1 MNLRNIDLNLL
12 VILDAVLAEKSV
24 TRAAKRLGMS
34 ASGVSHAL
42 DRLRRTFNDPL
53 IERTPHG
60 MVPTQRAQDLGRHV
74 REALKELRHGLAQQ
88 LSFDPATSERSFNI
102 RLSDFLTGCL
112 LPRLCARVRAEAPA
126 ITLIVGHLE
135 ADGEGPQEAGDIQ
148 LRVDAAIRG
157 REYRRERIWRDRFIV
172 AMRHGHPAVQREMTL
187 QVYAELPHLD
197 VASAIIDTRPL
208 DEVLDAKGLA
218 RRVMI
223 TIPSMAAVV
232 AILEHTDL
240 CAVLPERWLTLYS
253 EPGRLA
259 VAPLPLQGIDYNVDM
274 IWHRRDD
281 NDSGHRWLR
290 TVIAQEFATL
300 YAPAAG
306 RQRNGAGGPH
316 KLNRARLAR

>member
-53 IERTPHG
+53 IERTPRG

-126 ITLIVGHLE
+126 IRLIVGHLE
-135 ADGEGPQEAGDIQ
+135 AEGRDRKKPATSSFASMPPSTGGSIGENGSGAIGSWS
-148 LRVDAAIRG
+148 RCGMAIRRCSG
-157 REYRRERIWRDRFIV
+157 R
-172 AMRHGHPAVQREMTL
+172 
-187 QVYAELPHLD
+187 
-197 VASAIIDTRPL
+197 
-208 DEVLDAKGLA
+208 
-218 RRVMI
+218 
-223 TIPSMAAVV
+223 
-232 AILEHTDL
+232 
-240 CAVLPERWLTLYS
+240 
-253 EPGRLA
+253 
-259 VAPLPLQGIDYNVDM
+259 
-274 IWHRRDD
+274 
-281 NDSGHRWLR
+281 
-290 TVIAQEFATL
+290 
-300 YAPAAG
+300 
-306 RQRNGAGGPH
+306 
-316 KLNRARLAR
+316 